1 MRAAF
6 FSGTEVSTATRPHD
20 IPDLYLAP
28 VALAADARIEE
39 LGPRDY

>member
-1 MRAAF
+1 L
-6 FSGTEVSTATRPHD
+6 FSGAEVSAATGPHD

-28 VALAADARIEE
+28 VALAADARIDE